1 MLLAAAL
8 LFFSA
13 SQPPTRWPI
22 ESIAVEGVEIYSANE
37 VIAFTGLRLGQA
49 AGKEELEAARQRL
62 MDTGFFGSAGFRFKP
77 GPSGKGIAVT
87 FQLDELAETYPIHF
101 ERLPATGDE
110 LRAHLKDSDPL
121 YRDRIPASPA
131 LLERYARSIEA
142 FLASRGQT
150 LRVAGRLW
158 PDRSNE
164 LAVVFSPAARAPA
177 VAQVQFSGS
186 KAISAEELQAAIA
199 PVAVGAAFTEEGF
212 RAMLDATVRKLY
224 EAKGM
229 LRVDFPRMDSSSAE
243 GIDGVAVLVEVA
255 EGDAYTLN
263 RVAIQGAPL
272 PEAELLKAAALKT
285 GAPAN
290 FDEVR
295 EGLERLRARLGAAGF
310 LKPELRVERV
320 LHDADHQVDVVI
332 HVETG
337 PRFSM
342 GKLTIVGLNL
352 DGEAQIRRLWA
363 LKPGEPF
370 NSTYADYFLSR
381 VREDGVFDNL
391 GAAKASL
398 AIDETAGSVDVTLT
412 FSGQPTPPKEPARR
426 RPAW

>member
-1 MLLAAAL
+1 
-8 LFFSA
+8 
-13 SQPPTRWPI
+13 
-22 ESIAVEGVEIYSANE
+22 
-37 VIAFTGLRLGQA
+37 VIAFTGLRLGQT
-49 AGKEELEAARQRL
+49 AGKEELETARQRL
-62 MDTGFFGSAGFRFKP
+62 MDTGFFGSAGFQFKP

-87 FQLDELAETYPIHF
+87 FQLDELAETYPIRF
-101 ERLPATGDE
+101 ERLPAASDE

-131 LLERYARSIEA
+131 LLERYAQSIEA
-142 FLASRGQT
+142 FLASRGKT
-150 LRVAGRLW
+150 LQVAGRLW

-177 VAQVQFSGS
+177 IAQVQFTGS
-186 KAISAEELQAAIA
+186 KAISAEDLQAAIA
-199 PVAVGAAFTEEGF
+199 PVAIGAAFTEEDF

-229 LRVDFPRMDSSSAE
+229 LRVEFPRVTPAPAE

-255 EGDAYTLN
+255 EGDVYTLN

-285 GAPAN
+285 GGPAN

-320 LHDADHQVDVVI
+320 LHDADRQADVVI
-332 HVETG
+332 HVESG

-342 GKLTIVGLNL
+342 GKLTVVGLNL

-398 AIDETAGSVDVTLT
+398 AINETAGSVDVTLT
-412 FSGQPTPPKEPARR
+412 FSGQPPPPKEPSRR
-426 RPAW
+426 RPGW